1 MAEAR
6 KRGPVTEYTDAI
18 ARHWWAL
25 VISLLFGVVGV
36 IQTLADENITLPTWA
51 WGYLALA
58 AFSVAQVLAWRDVRR
73 ERDATQR
80 RIADLLDALDGA
92 MSLERLR
99 IERDHATPGEPIWSR
114 FSFQIL
120 VRNDGPTQL
129 AFQVE
134 RITVHVDAAGQDVTI
149 GNENGHTNRLHP
161 LRTSELEMGTT
172 FIPPISGGDFTGTG
186 EIIATYW
193 AIGAPDDKW
202 RWTHPFSWTS
212 TLVAKDDGSFETFT
226 VHRGRGTVTYERL

>member
-1 MAEAR
+1 M
-6 KRGPVTEYTDAI
+6 
-18 ARHWWAL
+18 
-25 VISLLFGVVGV
+25 ISLLFGVVGV
-36 IQTLADENITLPTWA
+36 IQTLADENIALPTWA
-51 WGYLALA
+51 WGYLAFA

-92 MSLERLR
+92 LSLERLR
-99 IERDHATPGEPIWSR
+99 IERDHAGTPGELVWSR

-134 RITVHVDAAGQDVTI
+134 RFTIHVDAARQDVTI

-161 LRTSELEMGTT
+161 LRTSEFEMGTT
-172 FIPPISGGDFTGTG
+172 FIPPVSGNAFIF
-186 EIIATYW
+186 EAHNII
-193 AIGAPDDKW
+193 K
-202 RWTHPFSWTS
+202 R
-212 TLVAKDDGSFETFT
+212 
-226 VHRGRGTVTYERL
+226 